1 MTRLRCGKLPPNKT
15 LALAQT
21 VRRRRVVTNAEPC
34 TAGLQAAMGSLRA
47 AMRRCLALSRQGA
60 H

>member
-21 VRRRRVVTNAEPC
+21 VHGQSAVTNAEPRIL
-34 TAGLQAAMGSLRA
+34 GLQAAVSYIRA
-47 AMRRCLALSRQGA
+47 AMRRYLALPRQGA
-60 H
+60 R